1 MYDITNANSFHQT
14 SKWINDFKTEWKS
27 DDIIEFIILVGNKT
41 DLIENRQVS
50 SHERECK
57 AKELNVILIETS
69 AKDSYNVKQLFE
81 QIAASLKTKNRRVIA
96 RDHCSVIG

>member
-1 MYDITNANSFHQT
+1 M
-14 SKWINDFKTEWKS
+14 
-27 DDIIEFIILVGNKT
+27 LVGSKI
-41 DLIENRQVS
+41 DLSENHQMS
-50 SHERECK
+50 LHQGECK
-57 AKELNVILIETS
+57 AKEFNAILIETS